1 MNEMVKN
8 SIEARRN
15 AIFSSY
21 DIKDP
26 GLLDRIEE
34 FFNRLNEFGAKYDD
48 ITKFET
54 DFAASPLGKEY
65 GELFMIINSTLN
77 PEEEVDEGKELLEE
91 AAGDVTR
98 YAKRTVKED
107 LASKARSTPI
117 IGDIMEAKQY
127 HDLFGK
133 FKKKKDDDE

>member
-15 AIFSSY
+15 AIFSTY
-21 DIKDP
+21 DIKDQ
-26 GLLDRIEE
+26 GLLDRIDE
-34 FFNRLNEFGAKYDD
+34 FFNRLNEYGSKYDD
-48 ITKFET
+48 VMKFET
-54 DFAASPLGKEY
+54 DFASSDLCKEY
-65 GELFMIINSTLN
+65 GELFMIINSTIN
-77 PEEEVDEGKELLEE
+77 PEPEVDEGKELLKE

-117 IGDIMEAKQY
+117 IGDVMEAKQY
-127 HDLFGK
+127 ADFFGR
-133 FKKKKDDDE
+133 FKKKKDKDE